1 MDFILVAIL
10 GIIFLKYILFSFLC
24 ALFRIFFPFFF
35 PFPKNLH
42 KLAGAKWA
50 LITGGTDGIGKEYV
64 NQLAKKQFN
73 IIIISRSQSK
83 LDNVAK
89 ELREKFKGIEVRTI
103 AFDFTNP
110 NLEDYNKYIF
120 NRIDDVDIGILINN
134 VGMFNEYPERF
145 EKTEGGIKK
154 LADMA
159 LVNMLP
165 QTILSHYILR
175 QMIPRKKGIIVN
187 ISSTINYFEWYY
199 LAVYSASKRY
209 ARWLSAILQAEYK
222 GSGITIQTVC
232 PGVVATN
239 MTKNPKPSFTEPTP
253 LKFVGQAIHS
263 IGLIKETTGCFAHQL
278 NLEFLSILPN
288 FIVAMFTKKMSLKM
302 KNQYLKNGRFM

>member
-1 MDFILVAIL
+1 
-10 GIIFLKYILFSFLC
+10 
-24 ALFRIFFPFFF
+24 
-35 PFPKNLH
+35 
-42 KLAGAKWA
+42 
-50 LITGGTDGIGKEYV
+50 
-64 NQLAKKQFN
+64 
-73 IIIISRSQSK
+73 
-83 LDNVAK
+83 
-89 ELREKFKGIEVRTI
+89 
-103 AFDFTNP
+103 
-110 NLEDYNKYIF
+110 
-120 NRIDDVDIGILINN
+120 
-134 VGMFNEYPERF
+134 MFNEYPERF

-222 GSGITIQTVC
+222 GTGITIQTVC

-278 NLEFLSILPN
+278 NVSFDHFDIFLGFRHFEIFLVFDILKYFCGFRHFDIFLAFRHFVP
-288 FIVAMFTKKMSLKM
+288 FF
-302 KNQYLKNGRFM
+302 GF

>member
-110 NLEDYNKYIF
+110 NLEDYNKYIL

-154 LADMA
+154 LTDMA
-159 LVNMLP
+159 LINMLP

-199 LAVYSASKRY
+199 LAVYSASKICPMAFCNFTSRIQRY
-209 ARWLSAILQAEYK
+209 RNYNPNNMSR
-222 GSGITIQTVC
+222 
-232 PGVVATN
+232 VVSTK
-239 MTKNPKPSFTEPTP
+239 MSKNPKPTFTEPTP
-253 LKFVGQAIHS
+253 VKFVGQAIHS

-278 NLEFLSILPN
+278 NFELLSILPN
-288 FIVAMFTKKMSLKM
+288 FIVAMFTKRMSLKM